1 MKVSELTGVTLDLWV
16 ARADGATMIEKPSD
30 YDEPGP
36 RKNTAWLTDDKWFG
50 DEPDH
55 EPKKLIRWGP
65 DKYGAFNPSR
75 SWDDGGPLMEKAAIG
90 WRDRSASAHVGAHK
104 GLSSVEG
111 EPWEAWYCD
120 GGEEGGNVEHNHVQT
135 GRTMLVAAMR
145 AFVASKFGDTVPDEQ
160 EPA

>member
-1 MKVSELTGVTLDLWV
+1 MKTCELQGAELDYWV
-16 ARADGATMIEKPSD
+16 ARAEGIEHPRALRAMAPGFVMVPYETEDEDGPITRYRAFMPSS
-30 YDEPGP
+30 E
-36 RKNTAWLTDDKWFG
+36 WM
-50 DEPDH
+50 
-55 EPKKLIRWGP
+55 
-65 DKYGAFNPSR
+65 
-75 SWDDGGPLMEKAAIG
+75 DGGPVMEKAAIG

-135 GRTMLVAAMR
+135 GRTPLVAAMR
-145 AFVASKFGDTVPDEQ
+145 AFVSSKFGDTVPDEQ